1 MSVADQ
7 LRMDLTST
15 TLYRGELLPSEAE
28 LGARFGVSRITVRRA
43 LELLRNEGLVD
54 SRQGLGW
61 LVLQEPFKQVLGR
74 FTTIEEQLEE
84 LGVTTRRC
92 IVGSRTLRASGR
104 LEEVLGGGEL
114 MEVTRIN
121 LADGQPFARV
131 TVWVQAYLTRN
142 FSLSDLEEHSFYALL
157 SRSGT
162 LRLPLARAVQN
173 IAATL
178 ISEEDAELLKV
189 SPGSP
194 GLLCE
199 RITFD
204 RADHP
209 ILFSRY
215 VFPGSRAIFEVELSP
230 QVNSIAPTGLRLL
243 E

>member
-1 MSVADQ
+1 MS
-7 LRMDLTST
+7 
-15 TLYRGELLPSEAE
+15 
-28 LGARFGVSRITVRRA
+28 ARFAVSRITVRRA
-43 LELLRNEGLVD
+43 LEVLRTEGLVE

-61 LVLQEPFKQVLGR
+61 LVVQEPFKQVLGR

-84 LGVTTRRC
+84 LGVATRRC
-92 IVGSRTLRASGR
+92 IVGSRTVRANGR

-114 MEVTRIN
+114 LEVTRVN

-131 TVWVQAYLTRN
+131 TVWVQSYLARSFT
-142 FSLSDLEEHSFYALL
+142 LDEVEEHSFYALL

-162 LRLPLARAVQN
+162 LKLPLARAVQN
-173 IAATL
+173 IAATA

-189 SPGSP
+189 SAGSP

-204 RADHP
+204 RGDHP

-215 VFPGSRAIFEVELSP
+215 VFPGSRAIFEVELSSE
-230 QVNSIAPTGLRLL
+230 VSSIAPTGLRLL